1 MSKHLY
7 YVTWHTGSYVELL
20 PVKVD
25 QRTVQYEVEAD
36 DEELK
41 HLEKLI
47 TTINNKDVME
57 EHIFVRPF
65 DEDEDEKDK
74 LALKKDV
81 KDLFQVIY
89 NLGTEKTKRY
99 LDEL

>member
-7 YVTWHTGSYVELL
+7 YVTWHTGSYIELL

-36 DEELK
+36 VEELAY
-41 HLEKLI
+41 LEKRI
-47 TTINNKDVME
+47 AAVNTKDVME

-65 DEDEDEKDK
+65 NEDADEEDK

-81 KDLFQVIY
+81 SELFNFIY
-89 NLGTEKTKRY
+89 KLGTEKTKKY

>member
-1 MSKHLY
+1 
-7 YVTWHTGSYVELL
+7 
-20 PVKVD
+20 
-25 QRTVQYEVEAD
+25 
-36 DEELK
+36 
-41 HLEKLI
+41 
-47 TTINNKDVME
+47 ME

-89 NLGTEKTKRY
+89 KLGTEKTKRY